1 MFRHDNSIQPVKIS
15 DLDWLNCF
23 SIVGITIDGQA
34 EGEPNVG
41 TEKLNG
47 RNARH
52 PNGKSVWNTVL
63 SKAIVTRDEVS
74 GL

>member
-1 MFRHDNSIQPVKIS
+1 MIILQPVKIT
-15 DLDWLNCF
+15 DFDWLNCF

-34 EGEPNVG
+34 VGEPNVG

-52 PNGKSVWNTVL
+52 PNGKSVWKTVL